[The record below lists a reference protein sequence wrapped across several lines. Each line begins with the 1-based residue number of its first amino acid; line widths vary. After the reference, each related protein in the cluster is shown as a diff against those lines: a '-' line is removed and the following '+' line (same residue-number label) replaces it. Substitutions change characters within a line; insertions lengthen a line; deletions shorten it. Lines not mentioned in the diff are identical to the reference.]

1 MKVTLETA
9 EKIVDAHDNLFW
21 DGWKIVVI
29 NPKIDGYTKMS
40 GIFFEGSWSVRKVIE
55 VDGRGLYELPQRYKI
70 AA

>member
-21 DGWKIVVI
+21 DGWNIVVV
-29 NPKIDGYTKMS
+29 NPSIDGYTKMS
-40 GIFFEGSWSVRKVIE
+40 GIFFKGSWAVRKVVE
-55 VDGRGLYELPQRYKI
+55 ADDRGLFELPPRYKI